1 MKTQHRLVRQSPPAA
16 PPLLLIVGFAAAC
29 SGGGDS
35 GLAGADRST
44 RGVARGRGRR
54 IRGSPGSR
62 TTGRDRATAARRLP
76 SASGD
81 TRSGNPVPDTPALQ
95 TRAVISTGTVSL
107 RSKDVGQARF
117 DVQKVVD
124 AHRGEISDEQ
134 TATDLEGQV
143 DRSRLVIRV
152 PSQFFDEVMNELG
165 EVAELRSAKRTSE
178 DVTTQVIDIGVRV
191 RAQEKSLER
200 IELLLARAQSLR
212 DIIAIESQLTRRQA
226 ELDSLKA
233 QQAYLAD
240 QTSLSTITVFLER
253 TEKAAPVEKDEA
265 GFLAGLERGWDA
277 LGKAATVLATGL
289 GAVLPFMVLLLLL
302 GVPTWL
308 LVRSQLRRRA
318 DRAPRRRIATAAR
331 GTRPRQAAT
340 DSRAGS
346 APGAARQAWSRSRPR
361 VSGSSRAETRLSA
374 ATARL

>member
-1 MKTQHRLVRQSPPAA
+1 MTTTYRLRRRVLLPGLG
-16 PPLLLIVGFAAAC
+16 LLLSVLFLVGAC
-29 SGGGDS
+29 SGGDTAGSEPTSASNDGALAEDAPAPEAAPLQDSVGRDAADGFDS
-35 GLAGADRST
+35 GAAAST
-44 RGVARGRGRR
+44 
-54 IRGSPGSR
+54 P
-62 TTGRDRATAARRLP
+62 
-76 SASGD
+76 
-81 TRSGNPVPDTPALQ
+81 SGNSAPDVPVLQ
-95 TRAVISTGTVSL
+95 TRAVISTGTVTL

-134 TATDLEGQV
+134 TATDTEGEV

-152 PSQFFDEVMNELG
+152 PSQFFDEVMTELG

-178 DVTTQVIDIGVRV
+178 DVTTEVIDIDVRV

-240 QTSLSTITVFLER
+240 QTSLSTITVFLEKQVKP
-253 TEKAAPVEKDEA
+253 KAEEPDEA
-265 GFLAGLERGWDA
+265 GFLAGLESGWTA
-277 LGKAATVLATGL
+277 LGRATTVLATGL
-289 GAVLPFMVLLLLL
+289 GAVLPFLVVLVLL

-308 LVRSQLRRRA
+308 LTRSMVRRRRA
-318 DRAPRRRIATAAR
+318 EPLAA
-331 GTRPRQAAT
+331 
-340 DSRAGS
+340 D
-346 APGAARQAWSRSRPR
+346 
-361 VSGSSRAETRLSA
+361 
-374 ATARL
+374 

>member
-1 MKTQHRLVRQSPPAA
+1 MKTQHRLLRRALL
-16 PPLLLIVGFAAAC
+16 PLLLLLAIGFVAAC

-35 GLAGADRST
+35 GLGDAAVEPEAAREAGDAGAEEAPAPQD
-44 RGVARGRGRR
+44 GVANT
-54 IRGSPGSR
+54 GS
-62 TTGRDRATAARRLP
+62 AP
-76 SASGD
+76 SFDSSGD
-81 TRSGNPVPDTPALQ
+81 TRAGNPVPDTPALQ

-124 AHRGEISDEQ
+124 AYRGEISDEQ
-134 TATDLEGQV
+134 TATDLEGRV
-143 DRSRLVIRV
+143 ERSRLVIRV
-152 PSQFFDEVMNELG
+152 PSQFFDEVMTELG
-165 EVAELRSAKRTSE
+165 GVAELRSAKRTSE

-212 DIIAIESQLTRRQA
+212 DIIAIESELTRRQA

-240 QTSLSTITVFLER
+240 QTSLSTISVFLER
-253 TEKAAPVEKDEA
+253 TEKAAPVEKHEA

-277 LGKAATVLATGL
+277 LGRAATVLATGL
-289 GAVLPFMVLLLLL
+289 GAVLPFMVVLLLL

-308 LVRSQLRRRA
+308 LVRSLLRRRQSDPLPA
-318 DRAPRRRIATAAR
+318 D
-331 GTRPRQAAT
+331 
-340 DSRAGS
+340 
-346 APGAARQAWSRSRPR
+346 
-361 VSGSSRAETRLSA
+361 
-374 ATARL
+374 

>member
-1 MKTQHRLVRQSPPAA
+1 MRRALL
-16 PPLLLIVGFAAAC
+16 PLLLLLLTVGFVAAC

-35 GLAGADRST
+35 GLAGADEAPAASREDGGAVPEEAPAPAPQDGIADSSST
-44 RGVARGRGRR
+44 SAV
-54 IRGSPGSR
+54 
-62 TTGRDRATAARRLP
+62 
-76 SASGD
+76 ASGE

-124 AHRGEISDEQ
+124 AYRGEISDEQ
-134 TATDLEGQV
+134 TATDLEGRV

-212 DIIAIESQLTRRQA
+212 DIIAIESQLTSRQA

-240 QTSLSTITVFLER
+240 QTSLSTVTVFLER

-308 LVRSQLRRRA
+308 LVRSVLHRRQSE
-318 DRAPRRRIATAAR
+318 PLAA
-331 GTRPRQAAT
+331 
-340 DSRAGS
+340 
-346 APGAARQAWSRSRPR
+346 
-361 VSGSSRAETRLSA
+361 E
-374 ATARL
+374 